1 MARDLLETDINNRPA
16 TKVKAIIIRILTGLE
31 KSIKDIRETDTTDIK
46 NKRKKKT
53 PNLAKM
59 KNAITEI
66 KNQLDVITTKM
77 EKAEE

>member
-46 NKRKKKT
+46 SKRKKKKHPT
-53 PNLAKM
+53 WQK
-59 KNAITEI
+59 
-66 KNQLDVITTKM
+66 
-77 EKAEE
+77 